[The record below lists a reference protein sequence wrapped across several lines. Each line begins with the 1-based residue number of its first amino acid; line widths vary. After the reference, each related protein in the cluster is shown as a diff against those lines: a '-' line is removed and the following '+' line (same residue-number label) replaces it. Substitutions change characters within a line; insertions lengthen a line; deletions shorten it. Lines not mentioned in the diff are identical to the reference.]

1 MKFFTKPAILVDGT
15 RSDAGEYVMRSRPV
29 GCGPV
34 RPFAPL
40 IIGEMPRK
48 NRPFPFGR
56 SFQSLERNV
65 SGSGAVIAAAYTM
78 VGGILLLGGIG
89 YLVDR
94 WRGTAPW
101 FLLAGLLLGMVVGFY
116 ELAKTVYRK

>member
-1 MKFFTKPAILVDGT
+1 MAK
-15 RSDAGEYVMRSRPV
+15 
-29 GCGPV
+29 
-34 RPFAPL
+34 
-40 IIGEMPRK
+40 K

-56 SFQSLERNV
+56 SFQSLENNITR
-65 SGSGAVIAAAYTM
+65 SGSAIAASYTL
-78 VGGILLLGGIG
+78 VGSILMLGGIG

-116 ELAKTVYRK
+116 ELAKTVYRR

>member
-1 MKFFTKPAILVDGT
+1 MYGVV
-15 RSDAGEYVMRSRPV
+15 SPV
-29 GCGPV
+29 GLRLGPA
-34 RPFAPL
+34 FCSFD
-40 IIGEMPRK
+40 IGEMPRK

-56 SFQSLERNV
+56 SFQFLEKNV
-65 SGSGAVIAAAYTM
+65 SASGSAIAASYTL
-78 VGGILLLGGIG
+78 VGSILLLGGIG

-116 ELAKTVYRK
+116 ELAKTVYRR

>member
-1 MKFFTKPAILVDGT
+1 MGGT
-15 RSDAGEYVMRSRPV
+15 WPDERDMCAVANV
-29 GCGPV
+29 GYHSV
-34 RPFAPL
+34 RPFAPSY
-40 IIGEMPRK
+40 IGEMPRK
-48 NRPFPFGR
+48 KRPFPFGR
-56 SFQSLERNV
+56 SFQVLEKNV
-65 SGSGAVIAAAYTM
+65 SGSGSVIAASYTM

-116 ELAKTVYRK
+116 ELAKTVYRR

>member
-1 MKFFTKPAILVDGT
+1 VKFFTKPAILVGGT
-15 RSDAGEYVMRSRPV
+15 QSDAGDVWCRRAV
-29 GCGPV
+29 GYDPV

-48 NRPFPFGR
+48 NRPFPLGR
-56 SFQSLERNV
+56 SFQSLEKNV
-65 SGSGAVIAAAYTM
+65 SSSGSVIAASYTL
-78 VGGILLLGGIG
+78 VGAILLLGGIG

-116 ELAKTVYRK
+116 ELAKTVYRR

>member
-1 MKFFTKPAILVDGT
+1 MCAA
-15 RSDAGEYVMRSRPV
+15 RV
-29 GCGPV
+29 GDQCGPAFCSV
-34 RPFAPL
+34 Y
-40 IIGEMPRK
+40 IGEMPRK
-48 NRPFPFGR
+48 NRPFSFGR
-56 SFQSLERNV
+56 SFQFLEKNV
-65 SGSGAVIAAAYTM
+65 SGSGSVIAASYTL

-116 ELAKTVYRK
+116 ELAKTVYRR